1 MCITGA
7 WHILEFGWR
16 KGIGLECLVLKGGE
30 TNTFTSIGN

>member
-1 MCITGA
+1 MCITGV

-16 KGIGLECLVLKGGE
+16 KGHRIGMSDFKGGE